1 MYLRK
6 HISRL
11 SLYFWKPKKSEKIV
25 FKKFLSYFMPFSLY
39 IKVHHRCSE
48 KMLENSE
55 FFHREYLI
63 FFDQKCFLVEISLFK
78 QKKTRKK
85 IPFQKSGWVSMDSPN
100 NIEISKKREK
110 GKKYFTLTVPIK
122 CLGRRIISQIPSET
136 LLIRNKSN

>member
-1 MYLRK
+1 MKTSIRIDLMYLRK

-63 FFDQKCFLVEISLFK
+63 FFDQKCFLVEISLLN
-78 QKKTRKK
+78 KKKLEKK
-85 IPFQKSGWVSMDSPN
+85 YL
-100 NIEISKKREK
+100 SKKVDGSPWIHPNIHIASCVYRIQHMILYRIERK
-110 GKKYFTLTVPIK
+110 GMPMV
-122 CLGRRIISQIPSET
+122 R
-136 LLIRNKSN
+136 